1 MRAEMNMKMK
11 AVQKIYTTPETRLV
25 VLQGVRGVMQDEDI
39 NGGTLSGSGTHGQ
52 APARIPAQ
60 KLYL

>member
-1 MRAEMNMKMK
+1 MK

-39 NGGTLSGSGTHGQ
+39 NGGTLQGSGTHGE
-52 APARIPAQ
+52 APARIPSR